1 MNKKIS
7 IQKLAIAGVLI
18 ALAVALSGIY
28 IPIGASKCFPIQHL
42 VNVIA
47 GTILGPW
54 YAVAM
59 AFITSLIRVMI
70 GTGTLLAFPG
80 SMCGALLAG
89 LLYKYGKKLPF
100 AYVGEVFAIL

>member
-70 GTGTLLAFPG
+70 EGRHFDVINDMAVKIADKIRERCP
-80 SMCGALLAG
+80 S
-89 LLYKYGKKLPF
+89 
-100 AYVGEVFAIL
+100 E